1 MTYEILYYEEYS
13 KQTDN
18 AITIEV
24 APYIASYGGT
34 L

>member
-1 MTYEILYYEEYS
+1 MTHEILYYEECS
-13 KQTDN
+13 KQTDK